1 MPRPNPILTFPIVD
15 PTLIHAAIE
24 TIRLADSIDLA
35 SFPCEAGPDRDDC
48 AIHDN
53 ELLDVHRGRIADAA
67 VDAAFFL
74 AHTWAQT
81 WAQILRVERFAQLN
95 RVAAQS
101 ANHEPESETPC
112 P

>member
-1 MPRPNPILTFPIVD
+1 MPRNPILAFPIVD
-15 PTLIHAAIE
+15 PTLIVAAIE

-53 ELLDVHRGRIADAA
+53 ALLDEHRGNVTDAA
-67 VDAAFFL
+67 VAAALFL
-74 AHTWAQT
+74 SRIWEQINQT
-81 WAQILRVERFAQLN
+81 TAL
-95 RVAAQS
+95 S
-101 ANHEPESETPC
+101 AKSEPESETPC

>member
-74 AHTWAQT
+74 AHTWAQ
-81 WAQILRVERFAQLN
+81 LN